1 MFEIVTVAKNDCILT
16 DSDRGRCQRTFLRPK
31 RHADPECNDHC
42 RNRYTDP
49 AFPIVEDR
57 ILGTITL
64 LCCIIFNILAKSYW
78 KQLSVLFGLVVGYI
92 VAIAMGVVDFSAL
105 QGTSIIALPRLM
117 PFKPEFN
124 LNAIIS
130 VTLIFLVSATETIG
144 DTSALAASGLN
155 REASLKETS
164 GSIACGGFI
173 SALSSVFGC
182 LPITS
187 FSQNVGLVAM
197 TKVVNRFAIASGAI
211 IMILAGIF
219 PFFGALLATLPDAVL
234 VCLCILRWKQGGTW
248 YYQSLILMCI
258 KSPIRFSLY
267 P

>member
-1 MFEIVTVAKNDCILT
+1 MNTPQNLYCRAWQYLFEIVTVAKNDCILT

-31 RHADPECNDHC
+31 RHADPECDDHC

-49 AFPIVEDR
+49 ADRCSQRCYLNRIFPA
-57 ILGTITL
+57 
-64 LCCIIFNILAKSYW
+64 LCRSIFLRW
-78 KQLSVLFGLVVGYI
+78 QKQLSVLFGLIVGYI

-117 PFKPEFN
+117 PFKPGFN
-124 LNAIIS
+124 LNTIIS

-164 GSIACGGFI
+164 GSIACDGFI

-182 LPITS
+182 RTRLSLHSP
-187 FSQNVGLVAM
+187 VEARRHLVLS
-197 TKVVNRFAIASGAI
+197 KSDSYVHKKPYPVF
-211 IMILAGIF
+211 
-219 PFFGALLATLPDAVL
+219 TLPVISDRAFVFFKYDYPAARM
-234 VCLCILRWKQGGTW
+234 LRHWQ
-248 YYQSLILMCI
+248 L
-258 KSPIRFSLY
+258 RH
-267 P
+267 

>member
-1 MFEIVTVAKNDCILT
+1 MNTPKNLYCRAWQYLFEIVTVAKNDCILT
-16 DSDRGRCQRTFLRPK
+16 DSDRGSQRCYCNRFLPALCRSIFLRW
-31 RHADPECNDHC
+31 R
-42 RNRYTDP
+42 
-49 AFPIVEDR
+49 
-57 ILGTITL
+57 
-64 LCCIIFNILAKSYW
+64 
-78 KQLSVLFGLVVGYI
+78 KQLSVLFGLIVGHI

-124 LNAIIS
+124 LN
-130 VTLIFLVSATETIG
+130 
-144 DTSALAASGLN
+144 
-155 REASLKETS
+155 
-164 GSIACGGFI
+164 
-173 SALSSVFGC
+173 
-182 LPITS
+182 
-187 FSQNVGLVAM
+187 
-197 TKVVNRFAIASGAI
+197 AI

>member
-1 MFEIVTVAKNDCILT
+1 MNAPQNLYCRAWQYLFEIVTVAKNDCILT
-16 DSDRGRCQRTFLRPK
+16 DSDRCSQRCYCNRFLPALCRSIFLRW
-31 RHADPECNDHC
+31 R
-42 RNRYTDP
+42 
-49 AFPIVEDR
+49 
-57 ILGTITL
+57 
-64 LCCIIFNILAKSYW
+64 
-78 KQLSVLFGLVVGYI
+78 KQLSVLFGLVVGNI

-144 DTSALAASGLN
+144 NTSALAASGLN

-164 GSIACGGFI
+164 GSIACDGFI

-197 TKVVNRFAIASGAI
+197 TKYVA
-211 IMILAGIF
+211 
-219 PFFGALLATLPDAVL
+219 P
-234 VCLCILRWKQGGTW
+234 VCLL
-248 YYQSLILMCI
+248 LILLFAVSEALGII
-258 KSPIRFSLY
+258 KV
-267 P
+267 

>member
-1 MFEIVTVAKNDCILT
+1 MNDPQNLYCRAWQYLFEIVTVAKNDCILT
-16 DSDRGRCQRTFLRPK
+16 DSDRCSQCCYCNRFLPALCRSIFLRW
-31 RHADPECNDHC
+31 R
-42 RNRYTDP
+42 
-49 AFPIVEDR
+49 
-57 ILGTITL
+57 
-64 LCCIIFNILAKSYW
+64 

-130 VTLIFLVSATETIG
+130 VTLIFLVSATETID

-164 GSIACGGFI
+164 GSIACDGFI

-197 TKVVNRFAIASGAI
+197 TKVVNRFAIASDAI

>member
-1 MFEIVTVAKNDCILT
+1 MNDPQNLYCRAWQYLFEIVTVAKNDCILT

-31 RHADPECNDHC
+31 RHADPERDDHC

-49 AFPIVEDR
+49 ADRCSQRCYLNRIFPA
-57 ILGTITL
+57 
-64 LCCIIFNILAKSYW
+64 LCRSIFLRW
-78 KQLSVLFGLVVGYI
+78 RKQLSVLFGLIVGYI

-164 GSIACGGFI
+164 GSIACDGFI

-182 LPITS
+182 RTRLSLHSP
-187 FSQNVGLVAM
+187 VEARRHLVLS
-197 TKVVNRFAIASGAI
+197 KSDSYVHKKPYPVF
-211 IMILAGIF
+211 
-219 PFFGALLATLPDAVL
+219 TLPVISDRAFVFFKYDYPAARM
-234 VCLCILRWKQGGTW
+234 LRHWQ
-248 YYQSLILMCI
+248 L
-258 KSPIRFSLY
+258 RH
-267 P
+267 

>member
-1 MFEIVTVAKNDCILT
+1 MNDPQNLYCRAWQYLFEIVTVAKNDCILT
-16 DSDRGRCQRTFLRPK
+16 DSDRCSQRCYCNRFLPALCRSIFLRW
-31 RHADPECNDHC
+31 R
-42 RNRYTDP
+42 
-49 AFPIVEDR
+49 
-57 ILGTITL
+57 
-64 LCCIIFNILAKSYW
+64 
-78 KQLSVLFGLVVGYI
+78 KQLSVLFGLVVGNI

-144 DTSALAASGLN
+144 NTSALAASGLN

-164 GSIACGGFI
+164 GSIACDGFI

-197 TKVVNRFAIASGAI
+197 TKVVNRFT
-211 IMILAGIF
+211 IM
-219 PFFGALLATLPDAVL
+219 FGALTEDTIDSKKPE
-234 VCLCILRWKQGGTW
+234 
-248 YYQSLILMCI
+248 
-258 KSPIRFSLY
+258 
-267 P
+267 

>member
-1 MFEIVTVAKNDCILT
+1 MNDPQNLYCRAWQYLFEIVTVAKNDCILT

-31 RHADPECNDHC
+31 RHADPERDDHC

-49 AFPIVEDR
+49 ADR
-57 ILGTITL
+57 CSQRCYCNRFLPA
-64 LCCIIFNILAKSYW
+64 LCRSIFLRW
-78 KQLSVLFGLVVGYI
+78 RKQLSVLFGLVVGYI

-155 REASLKETS
+155 REASIKETS
-164 GSIACGGFI
+164 GSIACDGFI

-182 LPITS
+182 RTRLSLHSP
-187 FSQNVGLVAM
+187 VEARRHLVLS
-197 TKVVNRFAIASGAI
+197 KSDSYVHKKPYPVF
-211 IMILAGIF
+211 
-219 PFFGALLATLPDAVL
+219 TLPVISDRAFVFFKYDYP
-234 VCLCILRWKQGGTW
+234 VARMLRHWQ
-248 YYQSLILMCI
+248 L
-258 KSPIRFSLY
+258 RH
-267 P
+267 

>member
-1 MFEIVTVAKNDCILT
+1 MNDPQNLYCRAWQYLFEIVTVAKNDCILT

-31 RHADPECNDHC
+31 RHADPERDDHC

-164 GSIACGGFI
+164 GSIACDGFI

-182 LPITS
+182 RTRLSLHSP
-187 FSQNVGLVAM
+187 VEARRHLVLS
-197 TKVVNRFAIASGAI
+197 KSDSYVHKKPYPVF
-211 IMILAGIF
+211 
-219 PFFGALLATLPDAVL
+219 TLPVISDRAFVFFKYDYPAARM
-234 VCLCILRWKQGGTW
+234 LRHWQ
-248 YYQSLILMCI
+248 L
-258 KSPIRFSLY
+258 RH
-267 P
+267 

>member
-1 MFEIVTVAKNDCILT
+1 MNDPQNLYCRAWQYLFEIVTVAKNDCILT
-16 DSDRGRCQRTFLRPK
+16 DSDRCSQRCYCNRFLPALCRSIFLRW
-31 RHADPECNDHC
+31 R
-42 RNRYTDP
+42 
-49 AFPIVEDR
+49 
-57 ILGTITL
+57 
-64 LCCIIFNILAKSYW
+64 

-124 LNAIIS
+124 LNAIIF
-130 VTLIFLVSATETIG
+130 VTLIFLFSATETIG

-164 GSIACGGFI
+164 GSIACDGFI

-197 TKVVNRFAIASGAI
+197 TKYVA
-211 IMILAGIF
+211 
-219 PFFGALLATLPDAVL
+219 P
-234 VCLCILRWKQGGTW
+234 VCLL
-248 YYQSLILMCI
+248 LILLFAVSEALGII
-258 KSPIRFSLY
+258 KV
-267 P
+267 